1 MKKIINYK
9 LNDMELA
16 EYTRI
21 FPKLTGINNCLY
33 VDECSSFERW
43 KHPLW
48 VIISNGDPYID
59 CWVALSISEIPEII
73 AVGNGF
79 KYDVSTIDMNKCKLF
94 ISKLHSILFDIAME
108 TVDSDI
114 LYDLLSKCD
123 WMTLTSKDISNIQ
136 HNFYE
141 KYSLFD
147 ANTDYNFPL
156 AEMSIL
162 RPKDTKLNFCIWIEP
177 NGRTTE
183 HKGERIKFQ
192 DSNSTISTAFYP
204 IRLTASGAELGDC
217 KTPCKASSKVQKQAI
232 EFVNKYR
239 EIIEAFINHNL
250 DENNL
255 KDAIRK
261 GITSL
266 DIYNEIQKKENK

>member
-1 MKKIINYK
+1 MKKISSYK
-9 LNDMELA
+9 LDNMELA

-59 CWVALSISEIPEII
+59 YWVALSISENPEVI
-73 AVGNGF
+73 AVGNSF
-79 KYDVSTIDMNKCKLF
+79 SSDVATIDIDECKLF

-114 LYDLLSKCD
+114 LYDLLSECD
-123 WMTLTSKDISNIQ
+123 WRTLTGKDILDIQ
-136 HNFYE
+136 YNFYG
-141 KYSLFD
+141 KYSLVD
-147 ANTDYNFPL
+147 TNTDYNFPL

-183 HKGERIKFQ
+183 HKDERIKFQ
-192 DSNSTISTAFYP
+192 DSNSTISTTFYP
-204 IRLTASGAELGDC
+204 IRLTANGAELGDC

-239 EIIEAFINHNL
+239 EIIDAFINHNL

-255 KDAIRK
+255 KDAIRR

-266 DIYNEIQKKENK
+266 TMYNEIQKSKNK